1 MFSICLAKGSKPLP
15 RTPAQGSASCRCYLL
30 RSLWIGGLQKR
41 RQKLVEGNDVLKAHR
56 QSLAKLDLM
65 LFPQWIIPSVPP
77 GKPGPFSISGPEM
90 FVCCLQTFTDVTF
103 GD

>member
-1 MFSICLAKGSKPLP
+1 M
-15 RTPAQGSASCRCYLL
+15 
-30 RSLWIGGLQKR
+30 
-41 RQKLVEGNDVLKAHR
+41 EGNDVLKAHR

>member
-1 MFSICLAKGSKPLP
+1 M
-15 RTPAQGSASCRCYLL
+15 
-30 RSLWIGGLQKR
+30 
-41 RQKLVEGNDVLKAHR
+41 LKAHR